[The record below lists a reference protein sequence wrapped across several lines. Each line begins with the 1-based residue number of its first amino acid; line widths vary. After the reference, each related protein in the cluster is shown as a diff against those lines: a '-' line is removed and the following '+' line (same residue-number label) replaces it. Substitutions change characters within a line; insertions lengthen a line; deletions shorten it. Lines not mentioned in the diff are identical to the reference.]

1 MNNAVYVI
9 DDHFEIPEYVKNM
22 SSEERKKLIAIL
34 EEAGRRE
41 GENLPEPTWPTI
53 QTENIN

>member
-34 EEAGRRE
+34 EEVGRRE
-41 GENLPEPTWPTI
+41 GENLPELTWPTI
-53 QTENIN
+53 

>member
-34 EEAGRRE
+34 EEVGRRE
-41 GENLPEPTWPTI
+41 GENLPELNWPTI